1 MKETNK
7 KEFELD
13 GKKVQELVG
22 ESQKRRLVF
31 LDKKGEVIMSMVL
44 LWAVVLSIVLWPLVV
59 VAVIAVLATGG
70 SVKVEK

>member
-70 SVKVEK
+70 SVRIEK

>member
-22 ESQKRRLVF
+22 ESQKRKLVF
-31 LDKKGEVIMSMVL
+31 VDKKGEVIMSMVL